1 MDEMAKQ
8 IEAPRLYGIW
18 SVNAVGTWSESILS
32 YHGRSHR
39 HVETEYEAWLKKK
52 ICCEKSAEAIV
63 SRYFPLG
70 EGQNLSYQINEDYQ
84 MKGRRQKIS
93 QDSYHQKV
101 GAEHR
106 GNDGVPASIWIT
118 ENNEGTPLQE
128 NGLLGE
134 ILNPYNLH
142 RAYLRVVRNKG
153 SYGVDG
159 MEVPKLK
166 EYLKANGSDL
176 IKSIKSGNYRPNPV
190 RRVEIPK
197 DKTSKRP
204 LGIPTVV
211 DRFVQQAI
219 HQVLS
224 PIYEKEFSD
233 DSFGFR
239 PKRSTHK
246 ALHRCKLYISEGYN
260 YAIDM
265 DMEKFFDRVNHSKR
279 IEILSR
285 RITDGKLISLIH
297 KHLNAGVV
305 IEHKF
310 ETTNQGVPQGG
321 PLSPLLSN
329 IMLNELD
336 NELTNRRD
344 RFVRYADDMVI
355 QCKSKRGAERV
366 KDSVGRFIEEH
377 LFLRMNKDKTKVVY
391 YNRIKFLGY
400 SFYKIKDE
408 YRFRIHP
415 ESIVKLKAKIR
426 NPTSRNNGWG
436 YAKIKAR
443 LSAFIKG
450 WINYYK
456 YADIKGMLVRIDK
469 WYRRR
474 LRMLIWKQW
483 KRIRTRYRNLV
494 KLGIPKRKAFEWAN
508 TRKGYWHISNS
519 FILSRILSNE
529 GLKKAGYLFF
539 AEYYLQV
546 RVG

>member
-1 MDEMAKQ
+1 
-8 IEAPRLYGIW
+8 
-18 SVNAVGTWSESILS
+18 
-32 YHGRSHR
+32 
-39 HVETEYEAWLKKK
+39 
-52 ICCEKSAEAIV
+52 
-63 SRYFPLG
+63 
-70 EGQNLSYQINEDYQ
+70 
-84 MKGRRQKIS
+84 MKGRKQKIS
-93 QDSYHQKV
+93 KDNFHQKV

-106 GNDGVPASIWIT
+106 GYVGVPTSIWIT
-118 ENNEGTPLQE
+118 ENNEVTPLQE
-128 NGLLGE
+128 DGLLGK
-134 ILNPYNLH
+134 ILNPYNLN

-159 MEVPKLK
+159 MEVVKLK
-166 EYLKANGSDL
+166 DYLKANGSDL
-176 IKSIKSGNYRPNPV
+176 IKSIKSGKYRPNPV

-224 PIYEKEFSD
+224 PIYEDDFSD
-233 DSFGFR
+233 NSFGFR

-265 DMEKFFDRVNHSKR
+265 DMEKFFDTVNHSKL

-285 RITDGKLISLIH
+285 RIKDGKVISLIH
-297 KHLNAGVV
+297 KYLNAGVV

-310 ETTNQGVPQGG
+310 ETTDQGVPQGG

-336 NELTNRRD
+336 KELANRGH

-355 QCKSKRGAERV
+355 LCKSKRAAERV
-366 KDSVGRFIEEH
+366 KANVSRFIEEE
-377 LFLRMNKDKTKVVY
+377 LFLKVNKDKTKVVY
-391 YNRIKFLGY
+391 YSRIKFLGY

-415 ESIVKLKAKIR
+415 KSIVKLKAKIR
-426 NPTSRNNGWG
+426 NLTSRNNGWG

-450 WINYYK
+450 WVNYYK
-456 YADIKGMLVRIDK
+456 YADIKGILVKIDE

-494 KLGIPKRKAFEWAN
+494 KLGIPKRKALEWAN

-519 FILSRILSNE
+519 FILSRTLTNE
-529 GLKKAGYLFF
+529 RLKKAGYLFF
-539 AEYYLQV
+539 TDYYLQV